1 MACRPARWP
10 GRSVAPNERLKSFL
24 CGRICRHRRLTP
36 QSRGRPQ
43 AGFARLRPPLTSNVS
58 PLPQSPRQ
66 AVVEQSPSASVPS
79 LNANSRVFQRW
90 PQQASPTASTATSVQ
105 LVPSLTAQQGCP
117 AGPIKSGLLHTPAAQ
132 CQVRRPPSCEAAQFT
147 RLRGVGASR
156 GPGESGAGSWF
167 FSASFQ
173 VGCSSF
179 SWPRALVA
187 SARLP
192 ASNSRQAKPAA
203 IRWPAL
209 GRRAFSRPRA
219 NPSVKGTSCAYAH
232 AAPYVER

>member
-1 MACRPARWP
+1 
-10 GRSVAPNERLKSFL
+10 L
-24 CGRICRHRRLTP
+24 
-36 QSRGRPQ
+36 
-43 AGFARLRPPLTSNVS
+43 PLTSNVS

-66 AVVEQSPSASVPS
+66 AVVEQSPSASVPA
-79 LNANSRVFQRW
+79 LNTNSRIFRRW
-90 PQQASPTASTATSVQ
+90 PQQASPAASTSTATSVQ
-105 LVPSLTAQQGCP
+105 LVPSLTAQQACP

-179 SWPRALVA
+179 SRPRALVA

-192 ASNSRQAKPAA
+192 ASDSRQAKPAA
-203 IRWPAL
+203 IHWPSPR
-209 GRRAFSRPRA
+209 RRAFSRPRA
-219 NPSVKGTSCAYAH
+219 NPSVKGSSCAYAH